1 MIIDSHTHIFPEWLR
16 DQRDR
21 YLERDAT
28 FAEMYGS
35 PKAKMATAEDLVR
48 AMDEDGVDMSVAMGI
63 GWSDPGL
70 AREANDYLIDSVSR
84 YPGRITGFAGVSPA
98 WGDAA
103 AREVERCAQGGLR
116 GIGEL
121 HPDSQGFDL
130 SDRRTMAPLVEAVQG
145 RGLILVAHS
154 SEPVGHSY
162 AGKGDTTPE
171 VLWSF
176 IQSFPEVTL
185 VCAHWGGGLP
195 FYALMPEVAEGLTN
209 VYFDTAASPFL
220 YTPRVF
226 EAVASLVGA
235 DRILLGSD
243 YPLVRSRRLLSQV
256 RKSSLSEA
264 EKEALIGGNAA
275 ALLNIR

>member
-63 GWSDPGL
+63 GWSDSGL

-103 AREVERCAQGGLR
+103 AKEVVRCAQGGLR

-130 SDRRTMAPLVEAVQG
+130 SDQRTMAPLVEAVQG
-145 RGLILVAHS
+145 RGLILVTHS

-162 AGKGDTTPE
+162 AGKGDTSPE

-209 VYFDTAASPFL
+209 VYFDTAASPLL

-226 EAVASLVGA
+226 EAAASLVGA

-264 EKEALIGGNAA
+264 DKEALIGGNAA
-275 ALLNIR
+275 ALLNIL

>member
-1 MIIDSHTHIFPEWLR
+1 
-16 DQRDR
+16 
-21 YLERDAT
+21 
-28 FAEMYGS
+28 MYGS

-63 GWSDPGL
+63 GWSDSGL

-103 AREVERCAQGGLR
+103 AKEVERCAQGGLR

-130 SDRRTMAPLVEAVQG
+130 SDQRTMAPLVEAVQG
-145 RGLILVAHS
+145 RGLILVTHS

-162 AGKGDTTPE
+162 AGKGDTSPE

-209 VYFDTAASPFL
+209 VYFDTAASPLL

-226 EAVASLVGA
+226 EAAASLVGA

-264 EKEALIGGNAA
+264 DKEALIGGNAA
-275 ALLNIR
+275 ALLNIL